1 MQLIARGASWVL
13 SLPALVGG
21 GCLAFAQS
29 PERTATLKF
38 EVASIK
44 RDPACDSRRNRD
56 ERPILSPGRAQW
68 NCMALDRVIQLAYV
82 SFANGVR
89 YSRQELEIRGGP
101 GWIHSDQYDVVAT
114 TEGKAGVA
122 QMSGPMLQLLLE
134 ERFQLKIHRGTK
146 EAAVYALTAARKGL
160 RLAPAKEGGCVPR
173 DLDHLSGGGRAGLAP
188 GEFFCD
194 EVSINSNKE
203 GLTLE
208 GHGMRMA
215 EFVEGLNFDSL
226 LDRPVIDETG
236 FSGSFDVQLKF
247 WPMAFGDGGGK
258 NGGRSSPR
266 AASPEPAGPTI
277 FDALE
282 AQLGLKL
289 SAAKGVVAFL
299 VIDSVE
305 RPSEN

>member
-1 MQLIARGASWVL
+1 
-13 SLPALVGG
+13 
-21 GCLAFAQS
+21 LAFAQS
-29 PERTATLKF
+29 PERTAKPKF

-44 RDPACDSRRNRD
+44 RDPACDGRRNRD

-68 NCMALDRVIQLAYV
+68 NCMALDRLIQLAYV

-101 GWIHSDQYDVVAT
+101 GWIHSDQFDVVAT

-188 GEFFCD
+188 GEFFCG

-208 GHGMRMA
+208 GRGMRMA

-236 FSGSFDVQLKF
+236 FSGSFDFQLKF

-258 NGGRSSPR
+258 NGGRSSPG
-266 AASPEPAGPTI
+266 AAPPEPAGPTI

-289 SAAKGVVAFL
+289 SAAKGAVAFL
-299 VIDSVE
+299 VIDRVE